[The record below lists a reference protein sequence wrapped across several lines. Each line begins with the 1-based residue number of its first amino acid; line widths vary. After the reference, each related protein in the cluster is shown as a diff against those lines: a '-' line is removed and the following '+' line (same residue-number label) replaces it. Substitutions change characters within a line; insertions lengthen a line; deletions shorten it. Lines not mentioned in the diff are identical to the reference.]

1 MEFTVQERLS
11 SLRILLTQAGRRKY
25 GAQIVSVVLMAFV
38 MSQCTPTGKPATVGQ
53 PLEYWVTTGDQQQKL
68 TKQQQLFFKD
78 TAWNESVIA
87 VDTATTYQTMD
98 GFGYTLTGG
107 SAYHIWKLNPEKRAA
122 LLKELFSS
130 GPDGIGISYLRIS
143 IGSSD
148 LNDHPFTYNDLPKG
162 KTDPTLQHFDL
173 GPDAKDV
180 LPVLKEIVA
189 INPSL
194 KILGSPWSAP
204 AWMKTNESLK
214 GGSLKPAHYD
224 IYARYLVTYLQTMI
238 KNGIALDAIT
248 LQNEPENPK
257 NNPSMVMTAT
267 EQATFIKNF
276 IGPQLQQAGLKT
288 KIILFDHNCDH
299 PEYPITVLQDTAAS
313 KYVDGSAF
321 HLYLGTIDALSKV
334 HDQSPNKNLYFTEQ
348 WTSAEGKFDG
358 DLRWHTKNLIIGA
371 PRNWSKNVLE
381 WNLAADFENKPFT
394 DSGGCDR
401 CLGAIT
407 IGDSIR
413 RNVSYYIIGHASKFV
428 PDGSVRIAS
437 DDTAGLPNVAYLT
450 PAKKKV
456 LIVLNDTNAEKVF
469 AIKHGNKIAK
479 ASLPAGAV
487 ATFVW

>member
-1 MEFTVQERLS
+1 MNLFSGLS
-11 SLRILLTQAGRRKY
+11 LLHWRAKVPPSTNITYFYFLFA
-25 GAQIVSVVLMAFV
+25 AAMTLMLA
-38 MSQCTPTGKPATVGQ
+38 QCTPSQKAAPKGQ
-53 PLEYWVTTGDQQQKL
+53 LVDYWVTSADQSQKL
-68 TKQQQLFFKD
+68 TKQTPLFFKD
-78 TAWNESVIA
+78 TVWNESLITI
-87 VDTATTYQTMD
+87 DTATTFQTMD

-107 SAYHIWKLNPEKRAA
+107 SAFHIWKMNSDKRAA
-122 LLKELFSS
+122 LLKELFAA
-130 GPDGIGISYLRIS
+130 GPDGLGISYLRIS

-162 KTDPTLQHFDL
+162 KTDVSLEHFDL

-180 LPVLKEIVA
+180 VPVLKEIVA

-214 GGSLKPAHYD
+214 GGSLKPTYYEV
-224 IYARYLVTYLQTMI
+224 YARYLVKYLQTMQEQ
-238 KNGIALDAIT
+238 GITLDAIT

-257 NNPSMVMTAT
+257 NNPSMVMTAP

-276 IGPQLQQAGLKT
+276 AGPQLRKAGLKT

-299 PEYPITVLQDTAAS
+299 PEYPITVLKDTAAA

-321 HLYLGTIDALSKV
+321 HLYLGTIDALSQV
-334 HDQSPNKNLYFTEQ
+334 HDQFPNKNLYFTEQ

-371 PRNWSKNVLE
+371 PRHWSKTVLE
-381 WNLAADFENKPFT
+381 WNLAADYENKPFT

-407 IGDSIR
+407 IGDSVR

-437 DDTAGLPNVAYLT
+437 DDLPGLPNIAYLT
-450 PAKKKV
+450 PQKKKV
-456 LIVLNDTNAEKVF
+456 LIVLNDSDAAKEFGIRYKNGVV
-469 AIKHGNKIAK
+469 K